1 MSILWECATNSDKGC
16 CTTMRKIL
24 FPVLI
29 LLFALSSFPTQ
40 PAQAQEQTPP
50 AGPLGSVRGTVIN
63 RNTGQL
69 VKEKLEVMLHILDQN
84 LVDKGMEDGES
95 HPDGTF
101 IFADIPFDENTQF
114 AVMAIYDGVTYS
126 SGECLK

>member
-1 MSILWECATNSDKGC
+1 
-16 CTTMRKIL
+16 MRKIL

-50 AGPLGSVRGTVIN
+50 AGPLGAVRGTVIN

-69 VKEKLEVMLHILDQN
+69 VKESLEVMLHILDQN
-84 LVDKGMEDGES
+84 LTDKGMEHG
-95 HPDGTF
+95 
-101 IFADIPFDENTQF
+101 Q
-114 AVMAIYDGVTYS
+114 
-126 SGECLK
+126 